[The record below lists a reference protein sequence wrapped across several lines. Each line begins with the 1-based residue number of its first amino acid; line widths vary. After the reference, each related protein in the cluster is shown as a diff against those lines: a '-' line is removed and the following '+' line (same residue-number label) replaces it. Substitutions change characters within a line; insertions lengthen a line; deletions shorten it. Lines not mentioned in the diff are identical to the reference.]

1 MYAFLR
7 TNQLN
12 LMLILCGACG
22 ILAFLLFVTRFLTKR
37 RKYILILMEL
47 VALFLLW
54 FDRLAYIYSGNVTS
68 KGSVMVRL
76 SNFMVFFLTPA
87 VVLCF
92 NLFIRD
98 YMKNEGKITKIPRRI
113 GLAGGLA
120 AIAMVLAMVAAVTGL
135 YYSFDENNIYHY

>member
-47 VALFLLW
+47 VALFLLCA
-54 FDRLAYIYSGNVTS
+54 LVTLWS
-68 KGSVMVRL
+68 
-76 SNFMVFFLTPA
+76 FF
-87 VVLCF
+87 
-92 NLFIRD
+92 
-98 YMKNEGKITKIPRRI
+98 
-113 GLAGGLA
+113 
-120 AIAMVLAMVAAVTGL
+120 
-135 YYSFDENNIYHY
+135 